1 MSLELGHIEIRMHK
15 TDDTLLMEEFD
26 FDKKQWMILEIR
38 KITVNLKSFTYDSKI
53 QIRLAQLCFKETEK
67 LNTDILRNES
77 SGNLCEIDVNS
88 FDVFSPNIED
98 TELDVKIRLGKIFFL
113 LEPYTINNL
122 VKFLRYIKY
131 QESTEENEVLYSQ
144 IKNEGE
150 TKELNKNKVNMVFE
164 EVKKPSKTCETVK
177 IMFTKLEVDAEGISI
192 LNVHHLYPLV
202 PIFITQVGRNIITYD
217 MFFDHDIINI
227 DFTNVQV
234 FDCTRYPRTIDPQ
247 KYPESIY
254 DHKAILSNLDVL
266 IQQGQ
271 EVLGINKNT

>member
-1 MSLELGHIEIRMHK
+1 MGHIEIRMHK

-53 QIRLAQLCFKETEK
+53 QIRLAQLCFRETEK

-77 SGNLCEIDVNS
+77 SANLCEIDVNS
-88 FDVFSPNIED
+88 FDVFSPNFED

-131 QESTEENEVLYSQ
+131 QESNEEVELLFSQ

-150 TKELNKNKVNMVFE
+150 AKELNKNKLNVVFE
-164 EVKKPSKTCETVK
+164 EVKKDPSKTCESVK

-192 LNVHHLYPLV
+192 LNVHHQFPQV
-202 PIFITQVGRNIITYD
+202 PIFIT
-217 MFFDHDIINI
+217 
-227 DFTNVQV
+227 
-234 FDCTRYPRTIDPQ
+234 
-247 KYPESIY
+247 
-254 DHKAILSNLDVL
+254 
-266 IQQGQ
+266 
-271 EVLGINKNT
+271 